1 MAGRLLDIPFDVPWK
16 EIAVSA
22 DMVDRNFCNKR
33 FPPDW
38 RSSLAVSV
46 YEPPDEELPD
56 ELCGRRVAFLKVTC
70 SITGYQPSN
79 AEVDAGYVEFGTE
92 SDEVEQVLAA
102 YFGCYG
108 VLLNIS
114 VHPNPMIGTDDAAV
128 QGSSNDAETYP
139 IFVDFEPKTRD
150 LYQTATEDGEILTAS
165 SSAVSTTKTMT
176 HSDSTETGIEASAV
190 VPVGDALVGGKAT
203 QKWGETSQDAHTT
216 QIDAGR
222 ERRERQAT
230 STNISQLY
238 NLLTGYHAGTNRAS
252 FLLLPRPHTMQPTD
266 FRTFIQ
272 GLRIIEG
279 IQEFFLVVSRPA
291 DQNGMSIDLSLETA
305 HFPEDAR
312 VEPPK
317 PEYELSEEDFV
328 VTASADS
335 SWNWNNEC
343 KQLVNEP
350 SATHTVAAGWVIDR
364 SQGDT
369 GHPGVAELANDS
381 NDQAN
386 ESLSGYNYQAVSDA
400 SVQIM
405 GEICGDAFSNNTSED
420 KAQFNRSYRVF
431 MRSEQPKPQQSLG
444 TVTVDFL
451 VTHRDLCARYEMQN
465 GCPYPLP
472 LPAGVRWPYPV
483 VVVHEDLFTLLAPV
497 ASAFGARA
505 PVLPALKDVL
515 RRVQFT
521 MMTTAH
527 SRYRRA
533 VGGVGY
539 LDTDYVAR
547 RLRNAIARTLTD
559 RRVEELDGAP
569 AMPEGRPAPAATVG
583 ELLGLGFADLAARTG
598 LSGADLV
605 RFRRSLLG
613 RTPPPDMA
621 GG

>member
-22 DMVDRNFCNKR
+22 DMVDREFCNKK

-38 RSSLAVSV
+38 RSSVAVSV

-79 AEVDAGYVEFGTE
+79 DEVDAGYVEFGTQ
-92 SDEVEQVLAA
+92 SDEVERVLAA

-114 VHPNPMIGTDDAAV
+114 VHPNPLTETDDAVV
-128 QGSSNDAETYP
+128 QGSPNDAETYP

-165 SSAVSTTKTMT
+165 SSEVGTTKTMT
-176 HSDSTETGIEASAV
+176 HSDSTETGIEASAT
-190 VPVGDALVGGKAT
+190 VPVDGANVGGKAT
-203 QKWGETSQDAHTT
+203 KKWGETTQDTHTT
-216 QIDAGR
+216 QIDAAR
-222 ERRERQAT
+222 ERREKQAT
-230 STNISQLY
+230 STNLSQLY

-291 DQNGMSIDLSLETA
+291 GQNGMSIDLSLETA

-317 PEYELSEEDFV
+317 PEYELLQEDFV

-343 KQLVNEP
+343 KQLENEP
-350 SATHTVAAGWVIDR
+350 SATHTVPAGWVIDR
-364 SQGDT
+364 SRGDP
-369 GHPGVAELANDS
+369 GHPGIAELANNS
-381 NDQAN
+381 NGQAN
-386 ESLSGYNYQAVSDA
+386 DSLSGYNYQAVSDA
-400 SVQIM
+400 SLQIT
-405 GEICGDAFSNNTSED
+405 GKICGDEWSNNTSED
-420 KAQFNRSYRVF
+420 KAEFNRTYRVF
-431 MRSEQPKPQQSLG
+431 MRSEQPKPQQSQG

-465 GCPYPLP
+465 GCPYALLSP
-472 LPAGVRWPYPV
+472 GIRWPYPV
-483 VVVHEDLFTLLAPV
+483 VVVHEDLFTLQAPV
-497 ASAFGARA
+497 VSAFGVRA
-505 PVLPALKDVL
+505 PVLPALKEML

-547 RLRNAIARTLTD
+547 RLSKTIERTLINQ
-559 RRVEELDGAP
+559 RVEELDGAP
-569 AMPEGRPAPAATVG
+569 PIPEGQPAPAATVG
-583 ELLGLGFADLAARTG
+583 ELLRLGFADLAAQTG
-598 LSGADLV
+598 LSGADLIQ
-605 RFRRSLLG
+605 FRRLLLG
-613 RTPPPDMA
+613 RTPPPDAMK
-621 GG
+621 G

>member
-16 EIAVSA
+16 EIAVSK
-22 DMVDRNFCNKR
+22 DMIDRNFCNKK

-38 RSSLAVSV
+38 RSSVAVSV
-46 YEPPDEELPD
+46 YEPPDEDLPD
-56 ELCGRRVAFLKVTC
+56 ELCGRRVAFLKITC

-92 SDEVEQVLAA
+92 SDEVERVMAA

-108 VLLNIS
+108 VLLDVA
-114 VHPNPMIGTDDAAV
+114 VHPNPVVDGDGTAA
-128 QGSSNDAETYP
+128 QGGADNVDTYP

-165 SSAVSTTKTMT
+165 SSEVGTTKTMT
-176 HSDSTETGIEASAV
+176 HSESTETGIEAGAGV
-190 VPVGDALVGGKAT
+190 KVGPVDISGKGT
-203 QKWGETSQDAHTT
+203 KKWGETSQDTHTT

-252 FLLLPRPHTMQPTD
+252 FLMLPRPHTMQPTD

-279 IQEFFLVVSRPA
+279 IQEFFLVVSRPT
-291 DQNGMSIDLSLETA
+291 DQRGMSIDLSLETA
-305 HFPEDAR
+305 HFPEDAK

-343 KQLVNEP
+343 KRLENEQ
-350 SATHTVAAGWVIDR
+350 SATHNVPAGWVIDR
-364 SQGDT
+364 SRGDA
-369 GHPGVAELANDS
+369 GHPGVAEVANDS
-381 NDQAN
+381 NDQAD
-386 ESLSGYNYQAVSDA
+386 ESLSGYNYQAVSDGT
-400 SVQIM
+400 VQIM
-405 GEICGDAFSNNTSED
+405 GEICGDSWSNNTSED
-420 KAQFNRSYRVF
+420 KAQFNRTYRVF
-431 MRSEQPKPQQSLG
+431 MRSEQPKPQQSQG

-465 GCPYPLP
+465 GCPYSLP
-472 LPAGVRWPYPV
+472 VPSGVRWPYPV
-483 VVVHEDLFTLLAPV
+483 VVVHEDLLTLRAPMT
-497 ASAFGARA
+497 SAFGVRA
-505 PVLPALKDVL
+505 SVLPALKEVL
-515 RRVQFT
+515 RGVQFT
-521 MMTTAH
+521 MATTAH
-527 SRYRRA
+527 SRYRRI

-547 RLRNAIARTLTD
+547 RLRNTIPLTLAD
-559 RRVEELDGAP
+559 RRLEELDDAP
-569 AMPEGRPAPAATVG
+569 DMLEGRPDRGATVG
-583 ELLGLGFADLAARTG
+583 ELLGLGYVELAARTG
-598 LSGADLV
+598 LSGEDLV
-605 RFRRSLLG
+605 RLRRSLLG
-613 RTPPPDMA
+613 RTTPPDATA
-621 GG
+621 G